1 MTLDLWSDL
10 RLRSRLVRVELGEVR
25 VSAEVEPWWDAIPPS
40 VMAIWAC
47 CKWCPVTN
55 NGKRFETS
63 ISSQMLKKV
72 QVHTLFRIPKISKTN
87 VWDITI
93 YKVI

>member
-1 MTLDLWSDL
+1 MAFLSSRVIACPLTLRGGPLTMTLDLWSDF

-47 CKWCPVTN
+47 CKWCPA
-55 NGKRFETS
+55 
-63 ISSQMLKKV
+63 KK
-72 QVHTLFRIPKISKTN
+72 QWKKI
-87 VWDITI
+87 
-93 YKVI
+93 